1 MKNFIIV
8 IFISAIVEMT
18 MAGVLSGRLIVLDPG
33 HGGVDNGAVGPTGL
47 KEKTINL
54 ELALDLYEILKVQ
67 GADVILTRKSDKA
80 MYLSDRIAIANEKHA
95 DLFVCIHHNSVEN
108 APEVDRTQVYY
119 WSATD
124 TSKDAALDILN
135 SLESSL
141 GLKGNLLRND
151 FKVLRLAKVPAVLDE
166 MSFISSPKR
175 EEWLRDPFNI
185 WREAL
190 ALDDGILKY
199 FDRSSKAIKR

>member
-1 MKNFIIV
+1 MKNFIIL
-8 IFISAIVEMT
+8 IFMLAIVEMT
-18 MAGVLSGRLIVLDPG
+18 MAGVLSGKLIVLDPG
-33 HGGVDNGAVGPTGL
+33 HGGMDNGAVGPTGL

-54 ELALDLYEILKVQ
+54 ELALDLYEILKAQ
-67 GADVILTRKSDKA
+67 GANVILTRKNDET

-108 APEVDRTQVYY
+108 APEIDRTQVYY

-124 TSKDAALDILN
+124 TSKNAAIDILS
-135 SLESSL
+135 SLENFF
-141 GLKGNLLRND
+141 GMKGNLLRTD
-151 FKVLRLAKVPAVLDE
+151 FKVLKLAKVPAVLAE

-175 EEWLRDPFNI
+175 EKWLRDPFNI

-199 FDRSSKAIKR
+199 FDQRGI